1 MHSHHGHN
9 ATHPRIGTHSHR
21 QPEVLLMQLND
32 TVIPLHTK
40 RPAFSLMEVDA
51 VENAMPRAML
61 YGDQV
66 FDTWKRQLSY
76 HSLVVR
82 SHGASQV
89 SLAQLDGVTTADVA
103 GKSSQFARACREMA
117 SSWHQAFVQSF
128 WEVAS
133 AEIFDKTWFVS
144 LLCAIAYGARA
155 ALRGA
160 VAALGSHVIIAI
172 AFGLGISHIV
182 PVCTLHFIIAG
193 IFGLL
198 TVFYVNEWFDISDP
212 RVDGLEAD
220 ERGTVRKATPAEESE
235 DEKDEVQM
243 QSDSVWYP
251 HLDHA
256 EFVCCFLP
264 VFLAEWGDRTQ
275 VSMIALSSVL
285 PVVPVC
291 LGGALALLLLTGFVV
306 LPTTIVSRRK
316 PSERV
321 TNAVTALGL
330 CLFTALS
337 LWHGIQARDAM
348 RA

>member
-1 MHSHHGHN
+1 
-9 ATHPRIGTHSHR
+9 
-21 QPEVLLMQLND
+21 MQLND
-32 TVIPLHTK
+32 TVFPINTQDTPSAQAKHGE
-40 RPAFSLMEVDA
+40 FSLMEVDA
-51 VENAMPRAML
+51 VESSMPSVTL

-66 FDTWKRQLSY
+66 LETWKHQLSY
-76 HSLVVR
+76 HTTAVQP
-82 SHGASQV
+82 HGAPQV
-89 SLAQLDGVTTADVA
+89 SLAQLNGVTSADVA
-103 GKSSQFARACREMA
+103 VKSSQFARACHEMA
-117 SSWHQAFVQSF
+117 ASWHQAFVQSF

-160 VAALGSHVIIAI
+160 IAALGSHVMIAI

-220 ERGTVRKATPAEESE
+220 ERGTVRKAAPAEESE
-235 DEKDEVQM
+235 DEKDEVQI
-243 QSDSVWYP
+243 QPDAVWYP

-275 VSMIALSSVL
+275 VSMIALSSTL
-285 PVVPVC
+285 PVVPVF
-291 LGGALALLLLTGFVV
+291 LGCTLALLMLTGLVV
-306 LPTTIVSRRK
+306 LPTTIVSRKK

-321 TNAVTALGL
+321 TTAVTALGL

-337 LWHGIQARDAM
+337 LWHGIQARDSM
-348 RA
+348 RK

>member
-1 MHSHHGHN
+1 
-9 ATHPRIGTHSHR
+9 
-21 QPEVLLMQLND
+21 MQLND
-32 TVIPLHTK
+32 TVLPLSARDMPLAQAKHG
-40 RPAFSLMEVDA
+40 AFSLMEFDA
-51 VENAMPRAML
+51 VESAVPPVTL
-61 YGDQV
+61 YGDKVLQ
-66 FDTWKRQLSY
+66 TWKHQLSY
-76 HSLVVR
+76 HPMAAQP
-82 SHGASQV
+82 HGASQV
-89 SLAQLDGVTTADVA
+89 SLAQLDGVTSADVA
-103 GKSSQFARACREMA
+103 VKSSQFARACRDMA
-117 SSWHQAFVQSF
+117 ASWHQAFVQSF

-160 VAALGSHVIIAI
+160 IAALGSHVIIAI

-220 ERGTVRKATPAEESE
+220 ERGTVRKAAPAEESE
-235 DEKDEVQM
+235 DEKDEVQT
-243 QSDSVWYP
+243 QSDAVWYP

-275 VSMIALSSVL
+275 VSMIALSSTL
-285 PVVPVC
+285 PVVPVF
-291 LGGALALLLLTGFVV
+291 LGCSLALLLLTGFIV
-306 LPTTIVSRRK
+306 LPTMIVTRKK

-321 TNAVTALGL
+321 TSAVTALGL

-337 LWHGIQARDAM
+337 LWHGIQARDVM
-348 RA
+348 RK